1 MIRLPPILLILF
13 LGLSLP
19 QAWARQVHPE
29 SEAKWQLSTELV
41 AHGAHKKYLKKVS
54 ELQQG
59 HMLDT
64 DASFVTRLSRITAK
78 LITLAEHAYPE
89 SKNWQWQVHSS
100 DQEDEASFCMAG
112 GKLMI
117 SRRQVHDLGLNDT
130 ELAMLIAHEMAHA
143 LLLHHYA
150 EDLEAL
156 RLFPGWQQKS
166 FEEFESAVD
175 DDEIL
180 VSALAE
186 LGKQQ
191 ELEADLKG
199 MQLALQAGYSAQGLL
214 SFFVKLRKHS
224 AYPNFESR
232 SHPAPAQRV
241 RDLRDWLV
249 RAKLITAQ

>member
-1 MIRLPPILLILF
+1 MIRLRPFLLMFCLA
-13 LGLSLP
+13 LCLP
-19 QAWARQVHPE
+19 QVSARQIHPE
-29 SEAKWQLSTELV
+29 SEAKWQLSVELV

-59 HMLDT
+59 QLLDT
-64 DASFVTRLSRITAK
+64 DALFVTRLHRITSELA
-78 LITLAEHAYPE
+78 TQAEHDYPS
-89 SKNWQWQVHSS
+89 SKNWQWEIHSN

-112 GKLMI
+112 GKLII
-117 SRRQVHDLGLNDT
+117 SRRQVQDLELNDT

-150 EDLEAL
+150 EDVEAL
-156 RLFPGWQQKS
+156 RLFPSWQQKS
-166 FEEFESAVD
+166 FEEFETAVD
-175 DDEIL
+175 DDDIL

-191 ELEADLKG
+191 EFEADNKG
-199 MQLALQAGYSAQGLL
+199 MQLALQAGYPAQGLL

-241 RDLRDWLV
+241 QRLRNWLLQ
-249 RAKLITAQ
+249 AKLITAQ